1 MFERFTH
8 RARKVMAWA
17 KQDAQRFGYDQI
29 GTEHILLG
37 FLKES
42 SGVGAN
48 ALGSLDVDL
57 SKVLLEVEK
66 LVKSGVGRVAS
77 RRLPYAPQSKK
88 ASEHAIEE
96 ARGLQHNYV
105 GTEHLLLGLLRE
117 QDGVAARILLNFGL
131 ELADVRQGVFDLLPT
146 NDDGDPECAG
156 AWVIQL

>member
-1 MFERFTH
+1 
-8 RARKVMAWA
+8 MALA

-42 SGVGAN
+42 SGVGPN

-131 ELADVRQGVFDLLPT
+131 ELEDVRQGVFDLLT
-146 NDDGDPECAG
+146 NNDDGDQECARTE
-156 AWVIQL
+156 VIPY

>member
-8 RARKVMAWA
+8 RARKVMALA

-29 GTEHILLG
+29 ATDHIFLG

-48 ALGSLDVDL
+48 ALRSLDVDL

-66 LVKSGVGRVAS
+66 LVKSGAGCVAS
-77 RRLPYAPQSKK
+77 RRLPYAPRSKK
-88 ASEHAIEE
+88 AIEHAIAE
-96 ARGLQHNYV
+96 ARGLPHNYV

-117 QDGVAARILLNFGL
+117 QDGVAARILLNLGL
-131 ELADVRQGVFDLLPT
+131 QLEDVRQGVFDLLT
-146 NDDGDPECAG
+146 NKDDGDPE
-156 AWVIQL
+156 WVECYS